1 MVPTSGAAGGK
12 SFHTEN
18 PFLALGHFSRA
29 KLVNKSNWFPLTLPL
44 THPKLPAPSKAV
56 LGTFSLLTRVP

>member
-29 KLVNKSNWFPLTLPL
+29 KLVSKSTWFPLTLSL
-44 THPKLPAPSKAV
+44 THPQPPAPSKGV
-56 LGTFSLLTRVP
+56 LRTFSLPTRVP